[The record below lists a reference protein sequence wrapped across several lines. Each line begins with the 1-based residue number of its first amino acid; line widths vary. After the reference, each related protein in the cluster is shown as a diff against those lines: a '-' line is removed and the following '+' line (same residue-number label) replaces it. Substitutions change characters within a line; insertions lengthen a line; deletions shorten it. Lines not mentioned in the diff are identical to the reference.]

1 MKHSPIVRAIST
13 TVAVL
18 IFTCASA
25 YANTQCTDSP
35 KVTAVFEKAAVQGTI
50 AILNT
55 KTGEVICHNATRANR
70 SYLPASTYKIP
81 NTLIALETGVASGAD
96 FRIDWNQKR
105 NPRQAWWPAAWAK
118 DQTLNSALSNSVVW
132 YYQELARR
140 INPQRM
146 QQYVEQ
152 FGYGNRD
159 ISGAIDQFWLKGK
172 LKISALEQIAFL
184 QRFYFQQLGV
194 AKLSTDIVKQ
204 AIVLEK
210 SPTWTLSGKTG
221 MVGFGDA
228 TDVKLGWLVGY
239 VETGNNTYIYAMNM
253 DITKTLG
260 AQLRL
265 ELTKSVLK
273 ELGLI

>member
-1 MKHSPIVRAIST
+1 MKHSLIIRAIGT
-13 TVAVL
+13 AMAVL

-25 YANTQCTDSP
+25 YANTECVDSP
-35 KVTAVFEKAAVQGTI
+35 KAAAVFEKAAVQGTI
-50 AILNT
+50 ALLNT

-70 SYLPASTYKIP
+70 AYLPASTYKIP
-81 NTLIALETGVASGAD
+81 NTLIALEMGVATGAD
-96 FRIDWNQKR
+96 FRIDWDQQR
-105 NPRQAWWPAAWAK
+105 NPRQAWWPAAWAR
-118 DQTLNSALSNSVVW
+118 DQTLGSALPNSVVW

-146 QQYVEQ
+146 QKYVDQ
-152 FGYGNRD
+152 FDYGNRD

-184 QRFYFQQLGV
+184 QRFYSQQLGV
-194 AKLSTDIVKQ
+194 ARRNTDIVKQ

-210 SPTWTLSGKTG
+210 TPSWTISGKTG

-228 TDVKLGWLVGY
+228 ADVKLGWLVGY
-239 VETGNNTYIYAMNM
+239 VETADNTYIYAMNM
-253 DITKTLG
+253 DITEAAG

-265 ELTKSVLK
+265 EVTKSVLR

>member
-1 MKHSPIVRAIST
+1 MTHSPIIRTISMT
-13 TVAVL
+13 MAVL
-18 IFTCASA
+18 IFSCTSA
-25 YANTQCTDSP
+25 YANVQCADSP
-35 KVTAVFEKAAVQGTI
+35 KVAAVFEKAAVQGTI
-50 AILNT
+50 ALLNT
-55 KTGEVICHNATRANR
+55 KTGELICHNATRANH

-96 FRIDWNQKR
+96 FRIDWDQKR

-146 QQYVEQ
+146 QEYVDQ

-172 LKISALEQIAFL
+172 LKISALEQIAFV

-194 AKLSTDIVKQ
+194 ARRNTDIVKQ

-210 SPTWTLSGKTG
+210 TPSWTLSGKTG
-221 MVGFGDA
+221 MVGFGDTA
-228 TDVKLGWLVGY
+228 DVKLGWLVGY
-239 VETGNNTYIYAMNM
+239 VETADNTYIYAMNM
-253 DITKTLG
+253 DITKAAG

-265 ELTKSVLK
+265 EVTKSVLK

>member
-18 IFTCASA
+18 IFSCSSA
-25 YANTQCTDSP
+25 YASTQCADSP

-50 AILNT
+50 ALLNT

-70 SYLPASTYKIP
+70 PYLPASTYKIP

-118 DQTLNSALSNSVVW
+118 DQTLDSALSNSVVW

-146 QQYVEQ
+146 QEYVDQ

-159 ISGAIDQFWLKGK
+159 ISGAIDQFWLKGN
-172 LKISALEQIAFL
+172 LKISALEQITFL

-194 AKLSTDIVKQ
+194 ARRNTDIVKR

-210 SPTWTLSGKTG
+210 TPAWTLSGKTG

-228 TDVKLGWLVGY
+228 AQVKLGWLVGY
-239 VETGNNTYIYAMNM
+239 VETADNTYIYAMNM
-253 DITKTLG
+253 DITKAAG

-265 ELTKSVLK
+265 EVTKSVLK

>member
-1 MKHSPIVRAIST
+1 MTHSPIIRTISMT
-13 TVAVL
+13 MAVL
-18 IFTCASA
+18 IFSCTSA
-25 YANTQCTDSP
+25 YANVQCADSP
-35 KVTAVFEKAAVQGTI
+35 KVAAVFEKAAVQGTI
-50 AILNT
+50 ALLNT
-55 KTGEVICHNATRANR
+55 KTGELICHNATRANH

-96 FRIDWNQKR
+96 FRIDWDQKR

-146 QQYVEQ
+146 QEYVDQ

-172 LKISALEQIAFL
+172 LKISALEQIAFV

-194 AKLSTDIVKQ
+194 ARRNTDIVKQ

-210 SPTWTLSGKTG
+210 TPSWTLSGKTG
-221 MVGFGDA
+221 IVGFGDTA
-228 TDVKLGWLVGY
+228 DVKLGWLVGY
-239 VETGNNTYIYAMNM
+239 VETADNTYIYAMNM
-253 DITKTLG
+253 DITKAAG

-265 ELTKSVLK
+265 EVTKSVLK